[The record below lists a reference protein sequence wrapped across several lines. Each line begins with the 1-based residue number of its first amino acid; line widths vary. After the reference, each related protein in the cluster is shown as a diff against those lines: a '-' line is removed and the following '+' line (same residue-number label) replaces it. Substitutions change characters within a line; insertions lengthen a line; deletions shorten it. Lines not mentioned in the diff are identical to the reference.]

1 MLGLSTISSLAYV
14 HGQPGQPIV
23 AADFEAW
30 VRQLDPAATVGGL
43 VIEKIVVWE
52 PDTATQNQV
61 LRERFLQLSVRPDLQ
76 TSKPAWL
83 ESLLR
88 AMLNL

>member
-43 VIEKIVVWE
+43 VIEKSVV
-52 PDTATQNQV
+52 
-61 LRERFLQLSVRPDLQ
+61 
-76 TSKPAWL
+76 
-83 ESLLR
+83 
-88 AMLNL
+88 